1 MGFFF
6 INGLYGIRILTR
18 VYIALF
24 LSFNN
29 TERTPFLYR
38 SFQNPSAADTFSSK
52 KLTSN
57 TDFTSSLQVGLCS
70 IIYKFVIDISFTR
83 FSLSKP

>member
-1 MGFFF
+1 ME
-6 INGLYGIRILTR
+6 L
-18 VYIALF
+18 LF
-24 LSFNN
+24 SIV
-29 TERTPFLYR
+29 PFKTLA
-38 SFQNPSAADTFSSK
+38 SQTHFLQK

-70 IIYKFVIDISFTR
+70 IIYQFVIDISFTR